1 MVKGW
6 ISLNGKWYYLNDNGV
21 MVTGW
26 INLNGEWYYLNS
38 SGVMVTGW
46 LNLNGT
52 WYYMYASGK
61 NGNKYNNRWM
71 ENWFKWRGNSN

>member
-1 MVKGW
+1 
-6 ISLNGKWYYLNDNGV
+6 

-61 NGNKYNNRWM
+61 MATNITIDGWKIGSNGVATLIK
-71 ENWFKWRGNSN
+71 